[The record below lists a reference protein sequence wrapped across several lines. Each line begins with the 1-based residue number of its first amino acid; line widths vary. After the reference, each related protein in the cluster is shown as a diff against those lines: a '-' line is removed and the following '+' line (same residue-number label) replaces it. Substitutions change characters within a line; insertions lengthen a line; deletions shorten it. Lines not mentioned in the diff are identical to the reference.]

1 MTSGNKHKFQYGKKR
16 YDIFHYAKVG
26 LLFKGSIDLVSL
38 ILGIEKKEVFNVVDR
53 IQQKI
58 GIGIL
63 NDYIIRDDE
72 LLRYRIE
79 RILNE
84 SIEEYEKN
92 L

>member
-1 MTSGNKHKFQYGKKR
+1 MTSGSKHKFQYGKKR
-16 YDIFHYAKVG
+16 YDIFHYVKVG

-38 ILGIEKKEVFNVVDR
+38 ILGIEKKEVFNVVDK

-58 GIGIL
+58 GIDIL

-72 LLRYRIE
+72 LLKYRIE

-84 SIEEYEKN
+84 SVEEYEKN